1 MPRASATS
9 EQRYVPFQ
17 AARLRTQQPT
27 RVEALLLVLIIVAA
41 VVAAAAGTAT
51 WANSSIRLQ
60 IIDEFVGQWVPHEP
74 EHRLVGAAPA
84 AASRCATTQR
94 VTFADEFAS
103 LSQAIGDTI
112 GQPLECGHADPA
124 TGDVLQPTSTGLAI
138 YRAGSHVAIFT
149 DGYRHWAL
157 GRQGLVT
164 WEGDTVDPPE

>member
-1 MPRASATS
+1 MSLSGSGPPTNHSIAWSG
-9 EQRYVPFQ
+9 RYP
-17 AARLRTQQPT
+17 QQP
-27 RVEALLLVLIIVAA
+27 RDARPH
-41 VVAAAAGTAT
+41 
-51 WANSSIRLQ
+51 S
-60 IIDEFVGQWVPHEP
+60 VP
-74 EHRLVGAAPA
+74 R
-84 AASRCATTQR
+84 
-94 VTFADEFAS
+94 FADEFAS